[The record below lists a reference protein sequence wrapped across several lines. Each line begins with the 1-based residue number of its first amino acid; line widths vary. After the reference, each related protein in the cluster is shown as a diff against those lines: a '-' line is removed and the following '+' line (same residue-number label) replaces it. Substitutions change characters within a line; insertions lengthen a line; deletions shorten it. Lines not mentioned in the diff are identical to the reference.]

1 MEKKKW
7 TLVNA
12 ENVVALECGP
22 EYSSKM
28 LTGDEMAG
36 FPVMNINEGTLIP
49 FSRTGGGAH
58 EETEIYYMVDCGDPS
73 YVVLDDEYVKVK
85 NGDIII
91 IPPHVFHWIDNT
103 KCDKPFK
110 NGDIIIIPPHVFHWI
125 DNTKCDKPFKLFT
138 FWPRQE
144 QNEVFF
150 IREKAWGTSVKNI
163 DPEYTQ
169 KRLNQHE

>member
-7 TLVNA
+7 TLVNS

-103 KCDKPFK
+103 KCD
-110 NGDIIIIPPHVFHWI
+110 N
-125 DNTKCDKPFKLFT
+125 PFKLFT

-163 DPEYTQ
+163 DPDYTQ

>member
-110 NGDIIIIPPHVFHWI
+110 
-125 DNTKCDKPFKLFT
+125 LFT

-150 IREKAWGTSVKNI
+150 AREKAWGTSVKNI

>member
-12 ENVVALECGP
+12 ENVVPYVCDVT
-22 EYSSKM
+22 YSSKM

-36 FPVMNINEGTLIP
+36 MQVININEGTLKP
-49 FSRTGGGAH
+49 FNRTAGGVH
-58 EETEIYYMVDCGDPS
+58 DETEIYYMVDCGDPS

-110 NGDIIIIPPHVFHWI
+110 
-125 DNTKCDKPFKLFT
+125 LFT
-138 FWPRQE
+138 FWPKQE
-144 QNEVFF
+144 QNGVYFVRKE
-150 IREKAWGTSVKNI
+150 AWGTSVKNL
-163 DPEYTQ
+163 DEHYTE
-169 KRLNQHE
+169 KRLGQHE

>member
-12 ENVVALECGP
+12 ENVEAFVCDDT
-22 EYSSKM
+22 YSSKM

-36 FPVMNINEGTLIP
+36 MPVININEGTLKP
-49 FSRTGGGAH
+49 GCRTEGGAH
-58 EETEIYYMVDCGDPS
+58 DDTEIYYMVDCGENTF
-73 YVVLDDEYVKVK
+73 VWLDDDCVPVK

-103 KCDKPFK
+103 KS
-110 NGDIIIIPPHVFHWI
+110 
-125 DNTKCDKPFKLFT
+125 DKPFKLFT

-144 QNEVFF
+144 QNGVYFT
-150 IREKAWGTSVKNI
+150 RQAAWGTSVRYK
-163 DPEYTQ
+163 DDQYTQ
-169 KRLNQHE
+169 KRVGKDNE

>member
-1 MEKKKW
+1 MEKQKW

-12 ENVVALECGP
+12 ENVVALECCE

-36 FPVMNINEGTLIP
+36 FPVMNINEGTLKP

-73 YVVLDDEYVKVK
+73 WVVLDDEYVRV
-85 NGDIII
+85 
-91 IPPHVFHWIDNT
+91 
-103 KCDKPFK
+103 K

-150 IREKAWGTSVKNI
+150 AREKAWGTSVKNL
-163 DPEYTQ
+163 DDKYTE
-169 KRLNQHE
+169 KRLVK